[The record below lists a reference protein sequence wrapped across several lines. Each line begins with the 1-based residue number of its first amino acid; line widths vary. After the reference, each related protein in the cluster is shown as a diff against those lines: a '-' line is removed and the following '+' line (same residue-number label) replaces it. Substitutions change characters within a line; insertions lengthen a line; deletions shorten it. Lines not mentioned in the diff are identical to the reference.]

1 MSDNDAL
8 GDRMKAY
15 EAATSAQRAF
25 KGQPFCVRLDGRN
38 FSTFTQG
45 LRRPFDPDMSQL
57 MKDVTHDLV
66 GEFAPLIGY
75 TQSDE
80 ITLGFYLPAD
90 SQAEYVFDGKFQ
102 KLVSLTAAFAS
113 TRFMEGMKAYLPQK
127 VGRWATFDS
136 RAFVVP
142 NLQEL
147 YHCFLWRQQDA
158 TKNAISMAASAYYS
172 HRELHGK
179 SGDEKQEMLF
189 AKGVNF
195 NDYPAYFKRGTFLQ
209 RVKKLVTLTPE
220 QLEKIPEAH
229 RPTGPVERTV
239 IEEQD
244 IWLSKTDNPVG
255 RLFGVRAWMD
265 AVGELKRLHSQD
277 AAIDEQMEA
286 GHA

>member
-1 MSDNDAL
+1 MSDDNL
-8 GDRMKAY
+8 GDRMKSY
-15 EAATSAQRAF
+15 EAATSSQRAF

-66 GEFAPLIGY
+66 EEFGPLVGY

-102 KLVSLTAAFAS
+102 KIVSLTAAFAS
-113 TRFMEGMKAYLPQK
+113 TRFMEGMQAYLPQK

-158 TKNAISMAASAYYS
+158 TKNAISMAASAHYS

-189 AKGVNF
+189 AKGINF
-195 NDYPAYFKRGTFLQ
+195 NDSPYFFKRGTFLQ
-209 RVKKLVTLTPE
+209 RAKKMVTLTPE
-220 QLEKIPEAH
+220 QLAKIPEAH
-229 RPTGPVERTV
+229 RPAGPVERTV

-255 RLFGVRAWMD
+255 RLFGVRA
-265 AVGELKRLHSQD
+265 
-277 AAIDEQMEA
+277 
-286 GHA
+286 